1 MDATRT
7 LVDDGLDTAGLNIA
21 LAEAT
26 CLGVAVDTD
35 TAEMRIDLEVLTLPE
50 DGPPPEHHRV
60 VLLLIGV
67 SRVAA
72 SMRLHNWHE
81 AEPQVL
87 PLTLDTL
94 HEGVAAFGGG
104 ALHGWEF
111 IDGAASGWSLWS
123 DLLSFDTTIGTEPAD
138 HVLEFAQQEGID
150 PRELDVRVWF
160 QDIRILDTE
169 GNEVPTAQFVAGAQR
184 WWKAHDKCDP
194 RTMLP
199 DVAPPM

>member
-1 MDATRT
+1 MDATRA
-7 LVDDGLDTAGLNIA
+7 LVDDGLDTAGLNTA

-26 CLGVAVDTD
+26 CLGVTVDAAA
-35 TAEMRIDLEVLTLPE
+35 AELRIDLEVLTLPE
-50 DGPPPEHHRV
+50 DSPPPEHHRV
-60 VLLLIGV
+60 VLLLTGV

-72 SMRLHNWHE
+72 SMRLHDWHE
-81 AEPQVL
+81 PEPRVL

-111 IDGAASGWSLWS
+111 IDGASSGWSLWRE
-123 DLLSFDTTIGTEPAD
+123 LLSFDTEVSANPAV
-138 HVLEFAQQEGID
+138 HVLEFAQQEGVD
-150 PRELDVRVWF
+150 PRELDVRIWF
-160 QDIRILDTE
+160 QGIRILDPE
-169 GNEVPTAQFVAGAQR
+169 GNDVPTAEFVAGAQR